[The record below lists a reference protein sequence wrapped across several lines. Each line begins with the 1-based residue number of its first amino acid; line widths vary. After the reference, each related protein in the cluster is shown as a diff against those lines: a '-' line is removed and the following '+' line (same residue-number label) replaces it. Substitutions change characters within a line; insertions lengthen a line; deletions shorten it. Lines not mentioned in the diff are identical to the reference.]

1 MAWCVRRSISC
12 GRRRRC
18 RTLIYAAL
26 PVSIVGLQDADKVR
40 HAGLIPVI
48 GRDWHLK
55 IGAVWLCQSRR
66 TRSAICFMARTLSG
80 ALDRPL

>member
-55 IGAVWLCQSRR
+55 IWCGLALPKPPHEIGNLLHGAHSER
-66 TRSAICFMARTLSG
+66 G
-80 ALDRPL
+80 A